1 MSQVTAGEAAR
12 RAQVNVQ
19 TLRYYERRGLLQTP
33 ARSRSNYRLYTDDA
47 VSRVRFIKRA
57 QRLGFE
63 LEEVR
68 DLLALR
74 ATKSANGEVRARAE
88 ARVRQIDDSVQ
99 DLLAMREALMELI
112 GQCAE
117 SARAG
122 HCPILRAL
130 DADTANGKDGG
141 SS

>member
-74 ATKSANGEVRARAE
+74 TTKSANGEVRARAE

-99 DLLAMREALMELI
+99 DLLAMRESLMELI

-117 SARAG
+117 SARSG
-122 HCPILRAL
+122 RCPILRAL
-130 DADTANGKDGG
+130 DADTANCKEGG
-141 SS
+141 AP

>member
-19 TLRYYERRGLLQTP
+19 TLRYYERRGLLHTP
-33 ARSRSNYRLYTDDA
+33 ARTGFNYRLYTDDA

-63 LEEVR
+63 LEEIR

-74 ATKSANGEVRARAE
+74 ETKSANGEVRARAE
-88 ARVRQIDDSVQ
+88 ARVRQIDGSVR
-99 DLLAMREALMELI
+99 DLLAMRDALMEMI
-112 GQCAE
+112 GHCAGW
-117 SARAG
+117 ARAG
-122 HCPILRAL
+122 RCPILRAL
-130 DADTANGKDGG
+130 DAETADSTERGAP
-141 SS
+141 